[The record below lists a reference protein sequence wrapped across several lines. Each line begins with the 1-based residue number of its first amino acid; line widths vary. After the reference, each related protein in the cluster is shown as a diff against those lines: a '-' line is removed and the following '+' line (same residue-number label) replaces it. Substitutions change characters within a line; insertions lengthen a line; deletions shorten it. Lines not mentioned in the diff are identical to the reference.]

1 MDTLPYHDFRGFIEE
16 AKKVSQW
23 RLIEGADWNNEIG
36 ALIEATAE
44 LDERPMLL
52 FDKIKNYPAG
62 FRLVSLAFA
71 NYKRTALAFGIAPE
85 KTKLEV
91 VRLLARK
98 MKSGNSIP
106 AAEVK
111 SSPLMENVMQ
121 GDQIDLLRFPS
132 PRFHDG
138 DGGRYIGTGDCL
150 INADPDTGFINAGTY
165 RIQLHEKNL
174 LGLWMSPGQD
184 GRLICAKYWQ
194 QGKSCPVVATFGSDP
209 LLFTLAHTKLAY
221 GKSELDYAGGLMGR
235 PLEFIRGPVTG
246 LPIPAGAEIAI
257 EGEIPPPSEEAR
269 AEGPFGEWPGY
280 YSGGTIGTGEAQ
292 PVIRVKAIYHRN
304 DPIILGCPPQRPPEE
319 QARYRAVM
327 RSALLKQELKK
338 TGLPDVVATWCH
350 EAGGSRQLTA
360 VSIKQ
365 RYPGHAS
372 QAGHLAAM
380 CRSVA
385 YAGKYVIVVD
395 DDIDVSNLEQ
405 LMWAVCSRSDPAT
418 SIDFIRNA
426 WSTPLDPSI
435 PPEKK

>member
-1 MDTLPYHDFRGFIEE
+1 VPYGICEYE
-16 AKKVSQW
+16 IA
-23 RLIEGADWNNEIG
+23 GA
-36 ALIEATAE
+36 
-44 LDERPMLL
+44 
-52 FDKIKNYPAG
+52 
-62 FRLVSLAFA
+62 
-71 NYKRTALAFGIAPE
+71 
-85 KTKLEV
+85 
-91 VRLLARK
+91 
-98 MKSGNSIP
+98 
-106 AAEVK
+106 
-111 SSPLMENVMQ
+111 
-121 GDQIDLLRFPS
+121 
-132 PRFHDG
+132 
-138 DGGRYIGTGDCL
+138 
-150 INADPDTGFINAGTY
+150 Y
-165 RIQLHEKNL
+165 R
-174 LGLWMSPGQD
+174 
-184 GRLICAKYWQ
+184 
-194 QGKSCPVVATFGSDP
+194 
-209 LLFTLAHTKLAY
+209 
-221 GKSELDYAGGLMGR
+221 GR
-235 PLEFIRGPVTG
+235 PQKVVIGKHTG
-246 LPIPAGAEIAI
+246 LPYPANAEIVI
-257 EGEIPPPSEEAR
+257 EGFVQPGNNMP
-269 AEGPFGEWPGY
+269 EGPFGEWTGY
-280 YSGGTIGTGEAQ
+280 YGSKMRAE
-292 PVIRVKAIYHRN
+292 PVLDIKAIYHRN

-435 PPEKK
+435 PPEKKAKGDFTNSRAIIDACRPFHWKDNYPIVNMPLPETARKTKEMFSWMLSGSREKTKPR